1 MKRLTD
7 KDWAEL
13 RRVSRALR
21 DADAGTVGLTIPASG
36 LAELFDELETL
47 KAKGPDFV
55 KVARADFDGSFLYTE
70 WHAPLPNFGRVDLYA
85 IGGLP
90 K

>member
-1 MKRLTD
+1 MKRLTE

-13 RRVSRALR
+13 RKVSRALR

-36 LAELFDELETL
+36 LAELFDELEAL
-47 KAKGPDFV
+47 KSCQPLTPAQMRAERR
-55 KVARADFDGSFLYTE
+55 AR
-70 WHAPLPNFGRVDLYA
+70 
-85 IGGLP
+85 